1 MLHAVFVAASLQKD
15 IINSKATKARFISSK
30 GKGEKMETE
39 YRKWKQER
47 KTERRKWKQDRK
59 LERRKWK
66 QYKFYPVSKRAR
78 AAYLILCL
86 EEVLKFYEQDFEK
99 WEWVLKKLWEITTT
113 SDIEEWIFQ
122 VCDLTPEEALP
133 YSTYEELEAARK
145 NKPIYFP
152 YSFTAEQLTDLQ
164 NLYRE
169 TEHFPLIESILDNIY
184 FVIAD
189 DWGECETP
197 NTPTALAYIEKT
209 EQLLTENQIPLPND
223 EQTLSFLMRQKDKHS
238 GKPFPGRN
246 LFHDRH

>member
-1 MLHAVFVAASLQKD
+1 
-15 IINSKATKARFISSK
+15 
-30 GKGEKMETE
+30 METE

-122 VCDLTPEEALP
+122 VCDLTPEEAPALIRRA
-133 YSTYEELEAARK
+133 EELEAARK
-145 NKPIYFP
+145 TSPVCFP
-152 YSFTAEQLTDLQ
+152 YSFLQQERLTDLP
-164 NLYRE
+164 E
-169 TEHFPLIESILDNIY
+169 LISGNGAFSSD
-184 FVIAD
+184 
-189 DWGECETP
+189 
-197 NTPTALAYIEKT
+197 
-209 EQLLTENQIPLPND
+209 
-223 EQTLSFLMRQKDKHS
+223 RKHS
-238 GKPFPGRN
+238 GQY
-246 LFHDRH
+246 LFRYRR